1 MEPITQETLLARL
14 PRRAA
19 DSNKGSYGTVAAF
32 AGSRRYLGA
41 RGGGAGGA
49 RRTARGGGGVWAA
62 APAQPPGLAAVGAL
76 RTGAGLGFL
85 PRVPPPMLLALARGP
100 QCCVLP
106 CRAGADGCLLP
117 GDVQAAARQF
127 APGRAVLLA
136 GPGLG
141 AGAGAVLQALL
152 GGSFAWKA
160 CVLDA
165 DALNALAAGAVPPG
179 ALPENTVLT
188 PHPGEMARLS
198 GLTVAQVQANR
209 PGVAARY
216 AARHRCVLVL
226 KGSGTVIA
234 APDGRLLH
242 NGTGNPGLARG
253 GSGDILAGMIAALL
267 AQGLAPADAAA
278 CGVWLHGAAADRC
291 AARKSQLAMLPHD
304 IFDDLGALLAGMG
317 R

>member
-41 RGGGAGGA
+41 P
-49 RRTARGGGGVWAA
+49 V
-62 APAQPPGLAAVGAL
+62 LAAEGAL
-76 RTGAGLGFL
+76 RTGAGLVFL
-85 PRVPPPMLLALARGP
+85 ATVPQAMQLALARCP
-100 QCCVLP
+100 ECCGLP

-117 GDVQAAARQF
+117 GDVQAAAGQF

-188 PHPGEMARLS
+188 PHPGEMARLT
-198 GLTVAQVQANR
+198 GLTVAQVQDDR